1 MTVEVNNQLKEILG
15 ASYRLAM
22 AKRHIYVTVEHVL
35 DTMLSYPDII
45 SQLSNSGMDTDTLLN
60 NVHEYVN
67 TQLQDI
73 VAKDNEQVPPRNSPT
88 LDRVLNKSF
97 NSVLFANKSYIE
109 YSDVIISMASESK
122 SHACYFLLVAG
133 FDKDKFSSTIAKPT
147 SEPNQKQTTADKALS
162 TYTTNLTDI
171 AKAGKFDPIIGRSEE
186 INQLVLA
193 MGRRTKS
200 NAILVGAEGVGKSS
214 IAEGLAQAIVDN
226 KIPAILKE
234 YQVYSL
240 DITGMLAGSKYRGD
254 FEERF
259 KNVLK
264 ALDKRSK
271 SILFIDEAHMI
282 SGAGAGQN
290 SANDLA
296 NMLKPALSRGNIK
309 VIAATTLDE
318 YRKHFEKDRALM
330 RRFQRINVNEP
341 TTAVAIEILQGLKK
355 YYEQHHS
362 AVINDDAINA
372 AVNLSVKYQTDKRL
386 PDKAIDLID
395 CACSRFNLT
404 NPESRV
410 VTEESIQY
418 ELATQMKMPVEHFS
432 EKESD
437 IISTLASNLKAEVFG
452 QDDAIEEIVDK
463 ILVSRAGLTSDN
475 KPVGSFALL
484 GKTGVGK
491 SQIAKSLANHLGV
504 KLIRIDCSEYQEKST
519 VAKMIGSPPGYVG
532 YEDNAGILITS
543 IQEHPNCVLLLD
555 EMEKAHPEVLTIF
568 LQMMDNGFITGSNG
582 KVADCRNI
590 IMMFTTNAGAQ
601 TASSNNIGFGSLE
614 RQYEH
619 TELNRFLSPEFRN
632 RLDAIITFKDLSK
645 ETMIKVV
652 GKFVKEIMDTVAA
665 KNIKI
670 TMTNEATD
678 WLVKNGFDAKMGARP
693 MARIIDKEIKRPLS
707 KEMLFGSLVNGGTVT
722 INVVDDKLTVTC
734 KAKAIRKRKTKELDV

>member
-1 MTVEVNNQLKEILG
+1 MNVEPSIELKEIM
-15 ASYRLAM
+15 AAAYRLAM
-22 AKRHIYVTVEHVL
+22 AKGHTYLTLEHTLAVIL
-35 DTMLSYPDII
+35 TDSTIA
-45 SQLSNSGMDTDTLLN
+45 SQLENSGVDVN
-60 NVHEYVN
+60 SIRKNVN
-67 TQLQDI
+67 TYIDTELSSI
-73 VAKDNEQVPPRNSPT
+73 VSKNENEPPRNSPT
-88 LDRVLNKSF
+88 LERVLNKSF
-97 NSVLFANKSYIE
+97 NSVLFANRSKIE
-109 YSDVIISMASESK
+109 ISDVIIAMDSETK
-122 SHACYFLLVAG
+122 SHACYFLLIAG
-133 FDKDKFSSTIAKPT
+133 FDKDRFSTNLSKSNTDNGTAKA
-147 SEPNQKQTTADKALS
+147 NTTDKSLS
-162 TYTTNLTDI
+162 TYTTNLTEV
-171 AKAGKFDPIIGRSEE
+171 AKAGKFDPIIGREEE
-186 INQLVLA
+186 ISQLVLA

-226 KIPAILKE
+226 KIPPLLKDF
-234 YQVYSL
+234 QVYSL

-264 ALDKRSK
+264 ALDKRPK

-296 NMLKPALSRGNIK
+296 NMLKPALSKGNIK

-341 TTAVAIEILQGLKK
+341 TSAVAIDILQGLKK
-355 YYEQHHS
+355 YYENHHS
-362 AVINDDAINA
+362 VKIGDDAINA
-372 AVNLSVKYQTDKRL
+372 AVELSVKYQTDKRL

-410 VTEESIQY
+410 VSAESIQY

-432 EKESD
+432 QKEND
-437 IISTLASNLKAEVFG
+437 VISTLSTNLKSEVFG
-452 QDDAIEEIVDK
+452 QDEAVDEIVDK
-463 ILVSRAGLTSDN
+463 ILVSRAGLTSEN
-475 KPVGSFALL
+475 KPIGAFALL
-484 GKTGVGK
+484 GKTGTGK
-491 SQIAKSLANHLGV
+491 SQLAKSVAAHLGV
-504 KLIRIDCSEYQEKST
+504 KLVRIDCSEYQEKAS

-601 TASSNNIGFGSLE
+601 EASGNNIGFGRLE
-614 RQYEH
+614 KQYEH

-652 GKFVKEIMDTVAA
+652 GKFIKEIMDTVST

-670 TMTNEATD
+670 TMSNEATD
-678 WLVKNGFDAKMGARP
+678 WLVKHGFDAKMGARP

-707 KEMLFGSLVNGGTVT
+707 KEMLFGNLVNGGTVSV
-722 INVVDDKLTVTC
+722 NVIDDKLSLTC
-734 KAKAIRKRKTKELDV
+734 KAKAIRKRKVKDSI